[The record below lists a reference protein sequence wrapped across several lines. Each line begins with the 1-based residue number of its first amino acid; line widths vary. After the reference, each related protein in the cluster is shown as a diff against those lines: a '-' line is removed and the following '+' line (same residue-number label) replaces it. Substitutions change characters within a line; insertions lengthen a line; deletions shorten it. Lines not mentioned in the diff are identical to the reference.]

1 MWLSAASNAPTELGP
16 ARVILS
22 ACPRTIVQSTRR
34 PIEPWIED
42 TFRGRYDQNQ
52 WRFDKKVY
60 NAASGYEWIRGH
72 QPTVDWCSWVWNRL
86 NIPKTS
92 FITWVAMW
100 KRLSTKDRLKRFGVS
115 SEDCCPLCEK
125 EPETIAH
132 LFFSCDYADACSR
145 LLRKELDLQN
155 HFVSLD
161 QLAEW
166 MKKPVS
172 QRNDVIW
179 NAKLCHP
186 RTVVKRIKNRIHRI
200 MGVMPRKVSDS
211 NRTWMIR
218 LLS

>member
-1 MWLSAASNAPTELGP
+1 MVDSRELKRAAEGKCLTKGN
-16 ARVILS
+16 
-22 ACPRTIVQSTRR
+22 VQE
-34 PIEPWIED
+34 I
-42 TFRGRYDQNQ
+42 N
-52 WRFDKKVY
+52 
-60 NAASGYEWIRGH
+60 
-72 QPTVDWCSWVWNRL
+72 
-86 NIPKTS
+86 NISKTS

-100 KRLSTKDRLKRFGVS
+100 KRLSTRDRLKRFGLC
-115 SEDCCPLCEK
+115 SEDFCPLCEK
-125 EPETIAH
+125 EPETINH

-145 LLRKELDLQN
+145 LLCKELDLQN

-161 QLAEW
+161 QLADL
-166 MKKPVS
+166 MKKPVVGRFRSSVIRSCFCALVYCIWS

-186 RTVVKRIKNRIHRI
+186 RTVVKRIKNLCMHRI